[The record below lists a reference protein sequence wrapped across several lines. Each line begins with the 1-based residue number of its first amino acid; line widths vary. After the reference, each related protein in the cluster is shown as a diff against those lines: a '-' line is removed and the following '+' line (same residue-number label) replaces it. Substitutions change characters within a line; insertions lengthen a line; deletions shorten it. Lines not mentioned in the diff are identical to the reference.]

1 MEVLAR
7 SVENAHHGRVRVRLL
22 TGPNVL
28 DELSERLD
36 DLHTATACPVTARR
50 PWLSTWTR
58 CYTHHQPVAVV
69 AEGADDRLEG
79 AALLARRRTRG
90 LTHVVAMGHGP
101 SDQVRLAV
109 RSAAAAEELGRG
121 IADFMGSLPRPWAL
135 RLRHLPQD
143 DAVATVL
150 AERLGHAR
158 LVPGDVSPV
167 TRFSGDRRLR
177 TYVSRNHH
185 QQVQRMNNRIRRE
198 GLCLDVAH
206 LSEPQKVASVLDEVE
221 VVCRSRDVEVRGWSP
236 LHDGPGGSFF
246 RQVILD
252 HAERDEVELT
262 TLRLEGQL
270 TSYVLCFRD
279 GRAYRMW
286 SCRVAPAWKRYG
298 AGRLGNNAAL
308 AHALADEH
316 CTEFDWMRG
325 DENYKFSMANDV
337 EQAQDLMA
345 WSSSAVGVVADA
357 RRRFKVQLLSS
368 AERFAAVERVLP
380 HVRRL
385 DERSRGVRRRLWRA
399 P

>member
-1 MEVLAR
+1 
-7 SVENAHHGRVRVRLL
+7 VENAHHGRVRVRLL

-58 CYTHHQPVAVV
+58 CYTHHQPVGVV

-121 IADFMGSLPRPWAL
+121 IADFMGSLPRPWVL

-150 AERLGHAR
+150 AERLGNAR

-167 TRFSGDRRLR
+167 TRFSGDRGLR
-177 TYVSRNHH
+177 IYVSRNHH

-236 LHDGPGGSFF
+236 LYDGPGGSFF

-286 SCRVAPAWKRYG
+286 SCRVSPAWKRYG